1 MLDIQNMHHANAPAP
16 IRSLLSLDLNLL
28 KALNAL
34 WQCRGIT
41 AAGRMIGLSQP
52 AMSHALHRLRLAFA
66 DELFVRGPGAL
77 VPTPRG
83 TELCLAAVAALAAL
97 ERAVLAAEPFRP
109 DSSTRRFR
117 IGMND
122 YVSATLLPLMIQTL
136 GTSAPGVSLEA
147 IHLPRGQDQDGPVL
161 PRMLDEGRADLALG
175 QIDEVPARC
184 HRESLRQDPHVCVMA
199 QRAWDA
205 KRRFDMAAF
214 LGLRHV
220 RISSFPERRS
230 WMDQALEAQGLR
242 RQIAVTVPH
251 FMAAL
256 HLVATTELMTTLPL
270 GAVAP
275 FAKTLRLHILPS
287 PLPERPHRLDMAWLK
302 SVDGDAGLTWLRG
315 MLAATVLRKA
325 PRSSIGADSASV
337 S

>member
-52 AMSHALHRLRLAFA
+52 AMSHALQRLRLAFA
-66 DELFVRGPGAL
+66 DELFVRGAGVL

-83 TELCLAAVAALAAL
+83 SELCLAAVAALTAL
-97 ERAVLAAEPFRP
+97 ERAVLPAEPFRP
-109 DSSTRRFR
+109 ESSTRRFR
-117 IGMND
+117 MGMND
-122 YVSATLLPLMIQTL
+122 YVSATLLPTMLQTL
-136 GTSAPGVSLEA
+136 GKSAPGVSLEA

-161 PRMLDEGRADLALG
+161 PRLLDEGRADMALG
-175 QIDEVPARC
+175 QIDDVPPRC
-184 HRESLRQDPHVCVMA
+184 HRENLRQDPHVCVLA
-199 QRAWDA
+199 RRCWDP
-205 KRRFDMAAF
+205 KHRFDMAAF
-214 LGLRHV
+214 LALRHV

-230 WMDQALEAQGLR
+230 WMDQALEAQGLSR
-242 RQIAVTVPH
+242 RIAVTVPH

-256 HLVATTELMTTLPL
+256 HLVAATDLITTLPL

-275 FAKTLRLHILPS
+275 FARALHLQILPS
-287 PLPERPHRLDMAWLK
+287 PLPERLHRLDMAWLK
-302 SVDGDAGLTWLRG
+302 ALDGDAGLAWIRG
-315 MLAATVLRKA
+315 IVAATVLREA
-325 PRSSIGADSASV
+325 VGSPVEVGNLNCG
-337 S
+337 